1 LGYTNETNIIILL
14 FAIYGIFSA
23 ATEGI
28 SKAWISKAVHKHET
42 ATAIGT
48 YSSFQSVFT
57 LISSTI
63 AGIIWYNWSGQALM
77 IYTGITTALIAI
89 YFLFV
94 KEKGVDPDNA
104 ILAKH

>member
-1 LGYTNETNIIILL
+1 
-14 FAIYGIFSA
+14 
-23 ATEGI
+23 
-28 SKAWISKAVHKHET
+28 
-42 ATAIGT
+42 
-48 YSSFQSVFT
+48 
-57 LISSTI
+57 I